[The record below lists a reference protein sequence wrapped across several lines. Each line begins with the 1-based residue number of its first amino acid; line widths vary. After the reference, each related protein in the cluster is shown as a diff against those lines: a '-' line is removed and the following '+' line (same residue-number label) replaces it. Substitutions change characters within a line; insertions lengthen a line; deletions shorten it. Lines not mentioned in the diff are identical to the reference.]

1 MKKTLFA
8 IAAACVALVACNKD
22 QDSAEIINSSKETGS
37 ISVELVFDGAVTKAI
52 NAYTETPEYEQ
63 KVNSIQLFVFGEDG
77 KIQSYKNLSETEL
90 TNKASTISVIKG
102 KKDVWAVINGKDLKN
117 IKTVDEL
124 KQSAVALSD
133 NSTDLSKG
141 FVMSGFNK
149 CEVTANAAVNCS
161 ISVSRLA
168 SRVVLAKIE
177 NQCPVGYGG
186 IKIKSVFLTNVV
198 GNQQIDGNATPTI
211 WYNPYG
217 RQGGSD
223 TNKDHLLGQSNYQGG
238 CPALTFKDAKDIPVV
253 NGTPSTVNYLFY
265 SFKNDSDV
273 KSVPGTDSGW
283 TPVIDG
289 NGVQSKLVIYA
300 TVNGTDCYYPVNLT
314 NKLER
319 NKSYTVGVTITG
331 PGSTD
336 PDTPVE
342 KGNINATITVDDWGI
357 GSTYDEII

>member
-22 QDSAEIINSSKETGS
+22 QDTAEIINPSKETGS

-77 KIQSYKNLSETEL
+77 KIQSYKNLSGTEL

-117 IKTVDEL
+117 ITTVNEL

-141 FVMSGFNK
+141 FVMAGFNK
-149 CEVTANAAVNCS
+149 CEVTASTEASCS
-161 ISVSRLA
+161 ILVSRLA

-198 GNQQIDGNATPTI
+198 GNQQIDGNATPKI

-217 RQGGSD
+217 RNDS
-223 TNKDHLLGQSNYQGG
+223 TNSDHLIGQNNYSGG
-238 CPALTFKDAKDIPVV
+238 CPALTFKDLSSASAIA
-253 NGTPSTVNYLFY
+253 NAEESTSPHFFY
-265 SFKNDSDV
+265 SFANS
-273 KSVPGTDSGW
+273 STNVP
-283 TPVIDG
+283 VLG
-289 NGVQSKLVIYA
+289 NGAPTIPEAGAMSKLVIYA
-300 TVNGTDCYYPVNLT
+300 TVNGTDCYYPINLT
-314 NKLER
+314 NKLAR
-319 NKSYTVGVTITG
+319 NTSYTVGVTITG

-342 KGNINATITVDDWGI
+342 KGNINATITVDKWISGP
-357 GSTYDEII
+357 TYDEII